1 MVACRT
7 KCTSHYL
14 VMVSNL
20 MTFAILVRIFISCVL
35 LPKWL
40 SVIRGMKRK
49 PYLSAVWTCYHFVA
63 ITNLRQPRPGD
74 SADMNTR
81 LQISDTS
88 SIRHAWWIPLILH
101 IEKSI
106 IHSSSQKNFFK
117 SSTEIC
123 YRWWMQYFLLILIA
137 QFTNFTFQHIY
148 RCFQNV
154 NKTHCHIAFNTVK
167 CWNSQSGNLNSDGCL
182 ILYSHIYV
190 VKYFVLHKSDIIPP
204 EHCRKIFV

>member
-81 LQISDTS
+81 LQLSDTS

-106 IHSSSQKNFFK
+106 IHSSSQKNFFQK
-117 SSTEIC
+117 
-123 YRWWMQYFLLILIA
+123 LD
-137 QFTNFTFQHIY
+137 
-148 RCFQNV
+148 
-154 NKTHCHIAFNTVK
+154 
-167 CWNSQSGNLNSDGCL
+167 GNLLSLMNA
-182 ILYSHIYV
+182 ILFINFDCTIYQFHVSAHISMFPKREQNTLPYRIQHS
-190 VKYFVLHKSDIIPP
+190 KVLKQS
-204 EHCRKIFV
+204 KW